1 MVEVVCWEHRV
12 PEVFFIDPLFLCT
25 WSGSSLKKKSVKMEV
40 HPFKSIQSPF
50 YDQFGQQWHLCHL
63 GAAIAFT
70 QVNLNR
76 CSFNML

>member
-1 MVEVVCWEHRV
+1 
-12 PEVFFIDPLFLCT
+12 
-25 WSGSSLKKKSVKMEV
+25 MEV

-76 CSFNML
+76 CSCNMLQSSTGAHLFRILRPSEIRK